1 MQKSKMSVSERA
13 KIFAPFDALKGFR
26 EMLKEEERVKEVKKE
41 LSQDMIDDLDNVI
54 NSLKLGMMIEVIFYD
69 SKVESYKSLIG
80 VFTKVDAIYKKLVVV
95 KTRINIEDI
104 LSIKIL
110 SEEF

>member
-1 MQKSKMSVSERA
+1 MSVSERA

-95 KTRINIEDI
+95 KTRINLEDI

>member
-1 MQKSKMSVSERA
+1 MQNSKMSNAERA

-26 EMLKEEERVKEVKKE
+26 ELLKEQESIKEVKKE
-41 LSQDMIDDLDNVI
+41 LSQDMIDDLDFVL
-54 NSLKLGMMIEVIFYD
+54 NSLKVGMMIEVIFYD
-69 SKVESYKSLIG
+69 LKEERYKSLTG
-80 VFTKVDAIYKKLVVV
+80 VFTKIDTAYKKLVGV
-95 KTRINIEDI
+95 KTRISINDI

>member
-26 EMLKEEERVKEVKKE
+26 DMLREEERVKEVKKE
-41 LSQDMIDDLDNVI
+41 LSQDMIDDLDNVL

-69 SKVESYKSLIG
+69 SKDETYKSLIG
-80 VFTKVDAIYKKLVVV
+80 VFTKIDTVYKKLVVV
-95 KTRINIEDI
+95 KTRINILDI
-104 LSIKIL
+104 LSVRIL

>member
-26 EMLKEEERVKEVKKE
+26 EMLKEEERVKEAKKE
-41 LSQDMIDDLDNVI
+41 LSQDMIDDLDNVL

-69 SKVESYKSLIG
+69 SKEEKYKSLIG
-80 VFTKVDAIYKKLVVV
+80 VFTKIDTVYKKLVVV
-95 KTRINIEDI
+95 KTRISIDDI
-104 LSIKIL
+104 LSVKIL

>member
-1 MQKSKMSVSERA
+1 MSVSERA

>member
-69 SKVESYKSLIG
+69 SKVESYKSL
-80 VFTKVDAIYKKLVVV
+80 KKGLAP
-95 KTRINIEDI
+95 KE
-104 LSIKIL
+104 
-110 SEEF
+110 

>member
-80 VFTKVDAIYKKLVVV
+80 VFTKIDVIYKKLVVV

-104 LSIKIL
+104 LCIKIL

>member
-80 VFTKVDAIYKKLVVV
+80 VFTKVDVIYKKLVVV

-104 LSIKIL
+104 LNIKIL

>member
-1 MQKSKMSVSERA
+1 MQKSKMSNAERA

-26 EMLKEEERVKEVKKE
+26 ELLKEQESIKEVKKE
-41 LSQDMIDDLDNVI
+41 LSQDMIDDLDFVLNT
-54 NSLKLGMMIEVIFYD
+54 LKVGMMIEVIFYD
-69 SKVESYKSLIG
+69 LKEERYKSLTG
-80 VFTKVDAIYKKLVVV
+80 VFTKIDTVYKKLVVV
-95 KTRINIEDI
+95 KTRISINDI

>member
-69 SKVESYKSLIG
+69 NKVESYKSLIG
-80 VFTKVDAIYKKLVVV
+80 VFTKIDAIYKKLVVV

-104 LSIKIL
+104 LTIKIL

>member
-80 VFTKVDAIYKKLVVV
+80 VFTKIDVIYKKLVVV
-95 KTRINIEDI
+95 KTRINLEDI

>member
-41 LSQDMIDDLDNVI
+41 LSQDMIDDLDNVL
-54 NSLKLGMMIEVIFYD
+54 NSLKLGMMIELIFYD
-69 SKVESYKSLIG
+69 AKEEVYKSLIG
-80 VFTKVDAIYKKLVVV
+80 VFTKIDTVYKKLVVV
-95 KTRINIEDI
+95 KTRISIDDI
-104 LSIKIL
+104 LSVKVL

>member
-26 EMLKEEERVKEVKKE
+26 EMLKEEERVKEAKKE
-41 LSQDMIDDLDNVI
+41 LSQDMIDDLDNVL

-69 SKVESYKSLIG
+69 FKEESYKSLIG
-80 VFTKVDAIYKKLVVV
+80 VFTKIDTVYKKLVVV
-95 KTRINIEDI
+95 KIRISVDDI
-104 LSIKIL
+104 LSVKIL

>member
-26 EMLKEEERVKEVKKE
+26 EMLKEEEKVKEAKKE
-41 LSQDMIDDLDNVI
+41 LSQDMIDDLDNVL

-69 SKVESYKSLIG
+69 FKEEAYKSLIG
-80 VFTKVDAIYKKLVVV
+80 VFTKIDTVYKKLVVV
-95 KTRINIEDI
+95 KTRINILDI
-104 LSIKIL
+104 LSVKIL

>member
-95 KTRINIEDI
+95 KTRINLEDI